1 MIDTSS
7 YIDMSLLVILLCIG
21 KIIKSS
27 VLCEKIPNKYIVL
40 IIPIMGAI
48 IEVLCKQAISLDII
62 TSGLCTGLSA
72 TGVHQFGTQLF
83 ISEKEESESEEGV
96 DNNE

>member
-83 ISEKEESESEEGV
+83 IPEEESEDKEEV
-96 DNNE
+96 NNNE